1 MRRFIWLAL
10 AILAVGGTARAQETP
25 AAEVSLGYSY
35 LRLGGSGGI
44 NQNGGSASAA
54 FNVNHWFGV
63 VGEVGGY
70 HASPFGVGL
79 DTYTFLVGPRF
90 SYRNGSRVTPFA
102 QVLVGG
108 AHLTAGLAGET
119 ASTTAFAFSTGGG
132 VDLRVSRNIAF
143 RPQLDYIGM
152 RSNGSTLNCTRA
164 SASVVF
170 RFGGK

>member
-1 MRRFIWLAL
+1 MRRLLWLAL
-10 AILAVGGTARAQETP
+10 AILVVGGTARAQETP
-25 AAEVSLGYSY
+25 AAEVSVGYSY
-35 LRLGGSGGI
+35 LRLGASNGI
-44 NQNGGSASAA
+44 NQNGGSVSAA

-63 VGEVGGY
+63 VGDVGGY

-79 DTYTFLVGPRF
+79 DTYTFLVGPRL
-90 SYRNGSRVTPFA
+90 SCRTGSRVTPFA

-108 AHLTAGLAGET
+108 AHLTAGVEGES
-119 ASTTAFAFSTGGG
+119 ASTTAFAFSAGGG
-132 VDLRVSRNIAF
+132 VDLRISPRIAF
-143 RPQLDYIGM
+143 RPQVDYIGM